1 VKCRSCGSSHGAQ
14 TLNGEIALRFPGLDG
29 LTKPIVWLFPKV
41 LACLDCGFAEFVVPD
56 EQLTTLRNPKSSDQ
70 TEEA

>member
-1 VKCRSCGSSHGAQ
+1 
-14 TLNGEIALRFPGLDG
+14 
-29 LTKPIVWLFPKV
+29 LFPRV

-70 TEEA
+70 TGEA